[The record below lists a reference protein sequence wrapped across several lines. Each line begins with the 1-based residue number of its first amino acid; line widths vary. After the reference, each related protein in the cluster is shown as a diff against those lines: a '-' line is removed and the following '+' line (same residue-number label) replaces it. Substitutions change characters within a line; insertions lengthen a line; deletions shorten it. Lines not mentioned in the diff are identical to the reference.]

1 MGNNYKKEAL
11 FSTHIFQFVNNDLAL
26 KLKDFIL
33 NLDEISG
40 IESKVSPNIKNNL
53 VESEFNLLQRDDETI
68 IATKT
73 YFAQCIKEALNDLYN
88 GSFDYKISF
97 NDSWYHIS
105 KKNSSH
111 DAHNHRNCSWCGIFY
126 LQSGDLNNK
135 GETKFLS
142 PIDSNY
148 ADAGT
153 IHSNE
158 DSATITPEDGKLIL
172 FPSYLE
178 HYQALYT
185 GDKDRI
191 VVAFNS
197 SIIERH

>member
-1 MGNNYKKEAL
+1 MGNNYKKEVL
-11 FSTHIFQFVNNDLAL
+11 FPTHIFQFSNIDLAL

-40 IESKVSPNIKNNL
+40 IESEVSPTIKNNL
-53 VESEFNLLQRDDETI
+53 VESKFDLLQREDETL
-68 IATKT
+68 IATKIF
-73 YFAQCIKEALNDLYN
+73 FAQCIKEALNDLYN
-88 GSFDYKISF
+88 ASFEYKISF

-111 DAHNHRNCSWCGIFY
+111 DAHKHRNCSWCGIFY

-158 DSATITPEDGKLIL
+158 DSATIIPEDGKLIL

>member
-1 MGNNYKKEAL
+1 MENSYKKEAL
-11 FSTHIFQFVNNDLAL
+11 FSTHIFQFFNNDLAL

-53 VESEFNLLQRDDETI
+53 VESEFNFLQREDETI

-73 YFAQCIKEALNDLYN
+73 FFAQCIKEALNDLYN
-88 GSFDYKISF
+88 GSYDYKISF

-111 DAHNHRNCSWCGIFY
+111 DTHKHNNCSWCGIFY
-126 LQSGDLNNK
+126 LQSGNLNDK
-135 GETKFLS
+135 GETKFIN
-142 PIDSNY
+142 PIEFNY
-148 ADAGT
+148 SDAGT
-153 IHSNE
+153 THSNE
-158 DSATITPEDGKLIL
+158 VSATIIPQDGKLIL
-172 FPSYLE
+172 FPSYLR